1 MTDAMKGHLAM
12 LLFSALVSGSFS
24 LGVMVANDI
33 APMAM
38 TSARFGL
45 AAVIVGILAVL
56 SGGLKRQ
63 AFVAPWRYVATG
75 GAFAFYFVM
84 MFYGLRT
91 AQPVSAAAVFTLIP
105 FMSMIIGA
113 IALGQ
118 HPNKRMIIALALGAV
133 GALWVIFRADLALF
147 LKFQFGRGEALYFLG
162 CVAHAFLPIL
172 FKATNRGE
180 NGFVSTFGMLL
191 GGSVVLLIFGGSD
204 IMATNWGAL
213 PGRVWWVLLYLAI
226 FASTITFI
234 LLQYGSMRLPGA
246 KVMAYSYLTPTW
258 VLLWEIGFGHGV
270 PPVMILVGIGLSFGA
285 VLILLKD

>member
-1 MTDAMKGHLAM
+1 MSETAKGHLAM
-12 LLFSALVSGSFS
+12 LIFSALVSGSFS

-38 TSARFGL
+38 TTVRFAL
-45 AAVIVGILAVL
+45 AAGIVGIMAWI
-56 SGGLKRQ
+56 SGGLKRT
-63 AFVAPWRYVATG
+63 AFVAPWRYLATG

-105 FMSMIIGA
+105 FMSMMIGA

-118 HPNKRMIIALALGAV
+118 HPNRRMLIALMLGAI
-133 GALWVIFRADLALF
+133 GALWVIFRADLSMF
-147 LKFQFGRGEALYFLG
+147 LRFQFGQGEALYFVG

-191 GGSVVLLIFGGSD
+191 GGSAVLVVFGAKDLL
-204 IMATNWGAL
+204 ATEWAFL
-213 PGRVWWVLLYLAI
+213 PTRVWWVLAYLAV

-258 VLLWEIGFGHGV
+258 VLFWEIGFGRGV
-270 PPVMILVGIGLSFGA
+270 PSVFILFGILLSFSA
-285 VLILLKD
+285 VIILLKD